1 MQPSFCIAKYAPYRY
16 SKSCK
21 KDSHLDPTERP
32 ECKSTLELS
41 LSGIHGLR
49 SRIACKKPW
58 RGCLLQMLSIE
69 VSRLGLGQRIISD
82 ADGRLSWLIKTMLL
96 STHLHWCRTYLPI
109 RYLVTSWGT
118 QSSLRL
124 WNVKLHAPL
133 SGYRMFSPTD
143 ISISNL
149 SPVKMCRSAP
159 LVLLQ
164 VFKKSYQKQKTYS
177 PVTHE
182 KLTTSDL
189 KLISDCCLAPSD

>member
-32 ECKSTLELS
+32 DCKSTLELS

-69 VSRLGLGQRIISD
+69 VSRLGLGQRIISG

-96 STHLHWCRTYLPI
+96 STHLHWFRTYLPI

-124 WNVKLHAPL
+124 WNVKLHAHQ
-133 SGYRMFSPTD
+133 SDYRMFSPTD

-149 SPVKMCRSAP
+149 SPVKMCKCAP
-159 LVLLQ
+159 LVLQQ
-164 VFKKSYQKQKTYS
+164 VFKKVIINK
-177 PVTHE
+177 
-182 KLTTSDL
+182 KLTFQLRTKSWL
-189 KLISDCCLAPSD
+189 HQTWSWFPIAA